1 MNEKP
6 KTQKQIQK
14 ELDALK
20 KQEQALLKEKNKL
33 AQAEIDQQIEA
44 VNTSLDTLIANEHD
58 MSELRKDFSALLK
71 KSYGK
76 EYQIA
81 VKKKPKVGRFNWADL
96 ADKMAKAGLTSK
108 ARAVTRKEL
117 EELYF
122 GSGTK
127 VFGQPFNDKEVKD
140 QYLKTTGSAA
150 NMKYFV

>member
-20 KQEQALLKEKNKL
+20 KQEQVLLKEKNKL

-44 VNTSLDTLIANEHD
+44 VNTSLDTLISNQHD
-58 MSELRKDFSALLK
+58 MSELRKDFAALLK
-71 KSYGK
+71 KAYGK

-81 VKKKPKVGRFNWADL
+81 VKKKPKVGRFNWADV
-96 ADKMAKAGLTSK
+96 ADKLKKAGKTTK
-108 ARAVTRKEL
+108 DKAVTRKEL

-140 QYLKTTGSAA
+140 KYLKTTGSAA
-150 NMKYFV
+150 NMKYYV